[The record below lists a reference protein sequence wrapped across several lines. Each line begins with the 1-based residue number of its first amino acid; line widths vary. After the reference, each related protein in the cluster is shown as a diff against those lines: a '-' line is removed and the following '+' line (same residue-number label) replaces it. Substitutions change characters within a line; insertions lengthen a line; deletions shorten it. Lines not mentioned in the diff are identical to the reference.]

1 MPAARVLL
9 ASKQGLPAFDRR
21 NVTDE
26 QDACRMAVQSEQNTS
41 TPAPH
46 EGSRQADASSALE
59 YLRHSPLPR
68 VLVAIVAGSS
78 LSLLG
83 LLVYL
88 NRPTGPEDPED
99 SRGAAFTM
107 ADALAVLDGGAP
119 LKAQRMASFLVD
131 NDALAPEEAGGP
143 PFIYGVGAANDA
155 ERLWG
160 PDQKRYFRLAARY
173 LEESREKG
181 FPAGFEG
188 KGLLLLGKSL
198 YMCGQVVE
206 SREALEQALA
216 SGAKPAEELA
226 RLLVLAYKSDPEPNL
241 DRALMHSAAYLASS
255 SLPRNERADGLLH
268 RAEILF
274 QLRQHGE
281 CRKVLAQIEPG
292 TEAGVESLLV
302 EGEILMREGAARLGD
317 ESLPADKRLAS
328 AKEKY
333 YAAIDIMRRAQNR
346 GTERERITRRS
357 MYLIGQSLLATQD
370 FRGALAQFRRTRET
384 YEESNEGIAAA
395 LEEADVAQ
403 RLGPNKDLVQTYINV
418 LKVAGSAETY
428 HNPLLPLD
436 KLRVRL
442 LDAFQSFLSA
452 GDFDSAVRL
461 ADALFPIFPQEN
473 SLALAAQAH
482 SAWAESLESQISRQS
497 ADGQAELKDT
507 ARAQRRAAA
516 DAHARLAQLHFATDR
531 YTEDVWN
538 SADNFLRGQD
548 YPRAEAMLT
557 EYLKYELRRRRP
569 RALLDLGDT
578 QLALG
583 KPLLALLT
591 LQECIETYTRDP
603 ASYRARLVAARA
615 HMERG
620 SLTDAKRLLLA
631 NLDGTELTPDSV
643 EWRDSLFSLGALLH
657 DEGQMLEAQGR
668 KQQLEARATG
678 SSQPGQDGES
688 ELARAKA
695 LYEESARR
703 LQEAVARYPDVPQ
716 VVESHYI
723 IAESLRALARFARE
737 RLERANIETT
747 RLEHSRELH
756 RLLTA
761 AVAEYEQVQETLTS
775 RRERSQLSALEQAI
789 LRNCYFSRGAA
800 FYELGRFDD
809 AIAAYSAATN
819 RYHNDPEVLDAFVQL
834 FQCYREIGKPEEAR
848 GVVEQAKAVLARL
861 PGDADF
867 SQPTNHSREE
877 WARVLD
883 WLAAL

>member
-1 MPAARVLL
+1 
-9 ASKQGLPAFDRR
+9 
-21 NVTDE
+21 
-26 QDACRMAVQSEQNTS
+26 MAVQQEKTTS
-41 TPAPH
+41 TPAPKEPLRRDH
-46 EGSRQADASSALE
+46 SNSALE
-59 YLRHSPLPR
+59 YLRQSPLPR
-68 VLVAIVAGSS
+68 VLVAVVAGSS

-88 NRPTGPEDPED
+88 NRPSSQEDAQAN
-99 SRGAAFTM
+99 RGTAFTM

-119 LKAQRMASFLVD
+119 LKAQRMAALL
-131 NDALAPEEAGGP
+131 AERELLAPEETGGP
-143 PFIYGVGAANDA
+143 PFVYGVVAANDA

-173 LEESREKG
+173 LEESRSKG
-181 FPAGFEG
+181 FPTGYEA

-198 YMCGQVVE
+198 LMCGQVVE
-206 SREALEQALA
+206 SRQALEEALAI
-216 SGAKPAEELA
+216 GAQPADELA
-226 RLLVLAYKSDPEPNL
+226 RQLVLAYKSDPEPNL
-241 DRALMHSAAYLASS
+241 DRALMHSAKYLAST
-255 SLPRNERADGLLH
+255 SLLRNDRADGFLR

-274 QLRQHGE
+274 QLAQDAE

-292 TEAGVESLLV
+292 TEAGVEALLI
-302 EGEILMREGAARLGD
+302 EGELLMREGAARLSD
-317 ESLPADKRLAS
+317 ESPAADKRLAS

-333 YAAIDIMRRAQNR
+333 HAAIDVLRRAQNR

-357 MYLIGQSLLATQD
+357 MYLIGQCLLATQD
-370 FRGALAQFRRTRET
+370 VRGALDQFRRTRET

-395 LEEADVAQ
+395 LEEAEISQ
-403 RLGPNKDLVQTYINV
+403 RIGQNYINL
-418 LKVAGSAETY
+418 LKVAGAGETY

-436 KLRVRL
+436 KLRSRL

-452 GDFDSAVRL
+452 GDFASAVRMG
-461 ADALFPIFPQEN
+461 DALFPVFPQEN
-473 SLALAAQAH
+473 SLALVAQAH
-482 SAWAESLESQISRQS
+482 SAWAESIESQVTRQS
-497 ADGQAELKDT
+497 AEAQSELRDT

-516 DAHARLAQLHFATDR
+516 KAHATLAQLHFATDP

-538 SADNFLRGQD
+538 SAENYLRGQD
-548 YPRAEAMLT
+548 YPRAEAMLV
-557 EYLKYELRRRRP
+557 EYLRYELRRRRP

-583 KPLLALLT
+583 KPHLALVT

-615 HMERG
+615 QMERG
-620 SLTDAKRLLLA
+620 SLKEAKRLLLA
-631 NLDGTELTPDSV
+631 NLEGTELTPESV

-657 DEGQMLEAQGR
+657 DEGQMLEAQGL
-668 KQQLEARATG
+668 KQQLEAQASA
-678 SSQPGQDGES
+678 SSEKAEAAEA
-688 ELARAKA
+688 ELASAKEQ
-695 LYEESARR
+695 YEQAARR
-703 LQEAVARYPDVPQ
+703 LQEAVSRYPELPQ
-716 VVESHYI
+716 VVESRYI
-723 IAESLRALARFARE
+723 IAESFRALARFARQK
-737 RLERANIETT
+737 LERANIETT
-747 RLEHSRELH
+747 RLEHSRELN

-761 AVAEYEQVQETLTS
+761 AVAEYEHVQETLTS

-789 LRNCYFSRGAA
+789 LRNCYFARGAA

-861 PGDADF
+861 PADADF
-867 SQPTNHSREE
+867 SKPTNHSREE

>member
-1 MPAARVLL
+1 L
-9 ASKQGLPAFDRR
+9 STFDRR
-21 NVTDE
+21 NVTDD
-26 QDACRMAVQSEQNTS
+26 QDARRMAVHQEPSTS
-41 TPAPH
+41 TPATKEAPRPVSSH
-46 EGSRQADASSALE
+46 SALE
-59 YLRHSPLPR
+59 YLRQSPLPR
-68 VLVAIVAGSS
+68 VLVAVVAGSS

-88 NRPTGPEDPED
+88 NRPKSDDEADAPH
-99 SRGAAFTM
+99 RRAFTM

-119 LKAQRMASFLVD
+119 LKAQRMAAQLAD
-131 NDALAPEEAGGP
+131 NGALAPDDAGGP
-143 PFIYGVGAANDA
+143 PFVYGVVAAYDA

-173 LEESREKG
+173 LEESRGKG
-181 FPAGFEG
+181 FPAGYEG

-198 YMCGQVVE
+198 LQCGQVAE
-206 SREALEQALA
+206 SREALEEALA
-216 SGAKPAEELA
+216 IGAQPGDELS
-226 RLLVLAYKSDPEPNL
+226 RLLMLAYKSEPEPNF
-241 DRALMHSAAYLASS
+241 DRALMHSAKYLASS
-255 SLPRNERADGLLH
+255 ALTRNERAEGLLR

-274 QLRQHGE
+274 QLKQDGE

-292 TEAGVESLLV
+292 TEASVEALLV
-302 EGEILMREGAARLGD
+302 EGEILMREGAARLSD
-317 ESLPADKRLAS
+317 ESLTADKRLAS

-333 YAAIDIMRRAQNR
+333 HAAIDVMRRAQNR
-346 GTERERITRRS
+346 GTERERITRHS
-357 MYLIGQSLLATQD
+357 MYLIGQCLLATQD
-370 FRGALAQFRRTRET
+370 LRGALDQFRRTREI
-384 YEESNEGIAAA
+384 YEETNEGIAAA
-395 LEEADVAQ
+395 LDEAETAH
-403 RLGPNKDLVQTYINV
+403 RLGRTKDLVQTYINL
-418 LKVAGSAETY
+418 LKVAGSGETY

-436 KLRVRL
+436 QLRSRL
-442 LDAFQSFLSA
+442 LDAFQRFLSA
-452 GDFDSAVRL
+452 RDFASAVRM
-461 ADALFPIFPQEN
+461 ADSLFPIFSQEN
-473 SLALAAQAH
+473 SLALLAQAH
-482 SAWAESLESQISRQS
+482 SAWAESLESQVARQS
-497 ADGQAELKDT
+497 SDAQAELKDT

-516 DAHARLAQLHFATDR
+516 LAHGKLAQLHFATDL

-538 SADNFLRGQD
+538 SADNYLRGQD
-548 YPRAEAMLT
+548 YPRAEAMLQ
-557 EYLKYELRRRRP
+557 EYLRYQLKRRRP

-583 KPLLALLT
+583 KPLLALVT

-631 NLDGTELTPDSV
+631 NLEGPELTPESI

-668 KQQLEARATG
+668 KQQVLAQATG
-678 SSQPGQDGES
+678 SSEKAEAIEA
-688 ELARAKA
+688 ELARAKE
-695 LYEESARR
+695 LYEQAARR
-703 LQEAVARYPDVPQ
+703 LQEAVARYPELPQ
-716 VVESHYI
+716 VVESRYI
-723 IAESLRALARFARE
+723 IAESFRALARFARE
-737 RLERANIETT
+737 KLERANIETT

-761 AVAEYEQVQETLTS
+761 AVAEYEHVQETLTS
-775 RRERSQLSALEQAI
+775 RRERSQLSGLEQAI
-789 LRNCYFSRGAA
+789 LRNCYFARGAA

-861 PGDADF
+861 PDDADF